1 MNYQY
6 GLYVEKDYA
15 KAEAFFIKAYNGNG
29 DYPKSEAL
37 MAYRSLAFD
46 YSGVDMGH
54 AVSMFNKACDWG
66 DERSCV
72 QLGYI
77 YENGTDVTQDMEKA
91 KQYFSKSCSMGNKS
105 ACDEFKWMR

>member
-1 MNYQY
+1 M
-6 GLYVEKDYA
+6 D
-15 KAEAFFIKAYNGNG
+15 
-29 DYPKSEAL
+29 
-37 MAYRSLAFD
+37 YRSLAFD

-77 YENGTDVTQDMEKA
+77 YENGTDVPQDMEKA
-91 KQYFSKSCSMGNKS
+91 KQYFSKSCSMATNRRVTSSSGCGSTPQFEQFICERQLFLEERRKCNDS
-105 ACDEFKWMR
+105 YGICR